1 MGCNASKSNTNA
13 TMRMLEYEHIAANEN
28 SELKVIPSQL
38 DNEEENFAKN
48 KKRIFRSFQYSKIVN
63 GFGSFSRYPCHF
75 VLLTSKSHHQN
86 IK

>member
-48 KKRIFRSFQYSKIVN
+48 KNRIFRSFQYSKTVN
-63 GFGSFSRYPCHF
+63 NFGSFS
-75 VLLTSKSHHQN
+75 
-86 IK
+86 